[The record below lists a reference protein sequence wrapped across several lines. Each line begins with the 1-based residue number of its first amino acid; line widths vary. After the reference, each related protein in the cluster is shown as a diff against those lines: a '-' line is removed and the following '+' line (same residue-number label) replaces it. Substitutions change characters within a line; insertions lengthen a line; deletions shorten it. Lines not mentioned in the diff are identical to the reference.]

1 MIWLGHLC
9 ACTRACFR
17 DAFEGATA
25 CYKDTFLGGS
35 LGLRRMVWAVMC
47 SAWETW
53 TQRMPCASMRRRR
66 QKRPKRNSRNETYEE
81 FRRRIERTVVWHG
94 DVRGFD
100 YVAPEHQ

>member
-1 MIWLGHLC
+1 MIWLGRLC

-17 DAFEGATA
+17 NAFEGATA
-25 CYKDTFLGGS
+25 RDTITFLGTRP
-35 LGLRRMVWAVMC
+35 GLRMVWAVMC

-53 TQRMPCASMRRRR
+53 TQGMVCTPVRRRKP
-66 QKRPKRNSRNETYEE
+66 KRPKRNNRNETYEE